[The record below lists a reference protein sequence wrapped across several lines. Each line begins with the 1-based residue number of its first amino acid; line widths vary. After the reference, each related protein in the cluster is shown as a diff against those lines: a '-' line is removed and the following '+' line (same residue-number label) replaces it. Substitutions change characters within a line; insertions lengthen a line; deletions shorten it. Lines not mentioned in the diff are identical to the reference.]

1 MNKKDPSWVNPFR
14 VCKENCLSPVES
26 LVSSTLEEWYMAK
39 HPRPCNKEIAFIN
52 SLNIRECPF
61 CDSVKIDKN
70 GKRNDG
76 IQRYICHSCG
86 KSFNPLTG
94 TIFDSRKI
102 PMSEWVEFLLHL
114 FEFHSLS
121 TSSRD
126 NRNAETTGIYWLSKV
141 FATLDGCQKD
151 VVLKDKV
158 WLDETFVPVD
168 KKERVAKD
176 GKKLR
181 GISKNLIAIGIATD
195 GKRMY
200 AVVEWASK
208 PSRIRTCA
216 LFKDHIKP
224 GSVLVHDGDN
234 SHSKLIREL
243 GLVSEVHPAKETKG
257 LDDKDNPMDKINDV
271 HCLLKRF
278 LREHGGYARADL
290 QGWIDLFWF
299 IWSDPPSRY
308 EKVERFLQMAVSG
321 KKIIRYRDFYK
332 DKRR

>member
-1 MNKKDPSWVNPFR
+1 M
-14 VCKENCLSPVES
+14 
-26 LVSSTLEEWYMAK
+26 
-39 HPRPCNKEIAFIN
+39 
-52 SLNIRECPF
+52 RECPF
-61 CDSVKIDKN
+61 CGSAEIVRN
-70 GKRNDG
+70 GHRKDG
-76 IQRYICHSCG
+76 VSLWRCRSCG

-158 WLDETFVPVD
+158 WFDETFVPVD
-168 KKERVAKD
+168 KKERVTKD

-195 GKRMY
+195 GKGMY
-200 AVVEWASK
+200 AVAEWASK
-208 PSRIRTCA
+208 PSKKRTYD
-216 LFKDHIKP
+216 LFKGHIKP

-234 SHSKLIREL
+234 SHSKLIKEL
-243 GLVSEVHPAKETKG
+243 GLISEVHPAKETKG

-271 HCLLKRF
+271 HSLLKRF

-321 KKIIRYRDFYK
+321 KKIIRYRDYYAT
-332 DKRR
+332 KRR